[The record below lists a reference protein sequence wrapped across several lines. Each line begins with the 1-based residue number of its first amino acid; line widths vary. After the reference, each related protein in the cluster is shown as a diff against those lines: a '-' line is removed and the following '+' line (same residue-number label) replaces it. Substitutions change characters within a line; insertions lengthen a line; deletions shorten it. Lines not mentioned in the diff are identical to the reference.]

1 MAKYTEGSKFAT
13 SAGSGARQT
22 LDLYKPSD
30 FTTWKYSAPEQESQ
44 LLKIFI
50 ESFLSSKRV

>member
-1 MAKYTEGSKFAT
+1 MMVFQGRIITYTFWHAHFLKQESQTITAT
-13 SAGSGARQT
+13 Q
-22 LDLYKPSD
+22 
-30 FTTWKYSAPEQESQ
+30 YSAPEQESQ